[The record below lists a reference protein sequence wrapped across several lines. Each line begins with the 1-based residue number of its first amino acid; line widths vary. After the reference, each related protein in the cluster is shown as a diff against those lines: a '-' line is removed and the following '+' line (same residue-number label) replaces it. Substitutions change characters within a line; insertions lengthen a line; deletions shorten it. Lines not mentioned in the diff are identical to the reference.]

1 MKRSQARELIM
12 QMIFEMD
19 VQNDFSPERKALF
32 MKNNEMEDVKD
43 EFIDSVFA
51 AVAENKDEIDS
62 MINKYGKKWSI
73 QTMGKV
79 DVAILRL
86 AAAEL
91 FFSKTA
97 PESVAI
103 NEAVELGKK
112 FGGDN
117 SGKFINGILGSMVKE
132 KNEQ

>member
-1 MKRSQARELIM
+1 MKRSKARELLM
-12 QMIFEMD
+12 QMFFEMD
-19 VQNDFSPERKALF
+19 VQKDFSEEKKEKF
-32 MKNNEMEDVKD
+32 MKNNGIDMDKED
-43 EFIDSVFA
+43 FFDSIYESVCTH
-51 AVAENKDEIDS
+51 KDEIDS
-62 MINKYGKKWSI
+62 MIDKYGRKWSVS
-73 QTMGKV
+73 TMEKV

-112 FGGDN
+112 FGGEN
-117 SGKFINGILGSMVKE
+117 SGKFINGILGSMVRE
-132 KNEQ
+132 KNEG

>member
-1 MKRSQARELIM
+1 MKRSKARELLM
-12 QMIFEMD
+12 QMFFEMD
-19 VQNDFSPERKALF
+19 VQKDFSEEKKEKF
-32 MKNNEMEDVKD
+32 MKNNGIDMDKED
-43 EFIDSVFA
+43 FFDSIYESVCTH
-51 AVAENKDEIDS
+51 KDEIDS
-62 MINKYGKKWSI
+62 MIDKYGRKWSVS
-73 QTMGKV
+73 TMGKV

-112 FGGDN
+112 FGGEN
-117 SGKFINGILGSMVKE
+117 SGKFINGILGSMVRE
-132 KNEQ
+132 KNEG

>member
-1 MKRSQARELIM
+1 MKRSKARELLM
-12 QMIFEMD
+12 QMFFEMD
-19 VQNDFSPERKALF
+19 VQKDFSEEKKEKF
-32 MKNNEMEDVKD
+32 MKNNGIDMEKED
-43 EFIDSVFA
+43 FFDSIYESVCTH
-51 AVAENKDEIDS
+51 KDEIDS
-62 MINKYGKKWSI
+62 MIDKYGRKWSVS
-73 QTMGKV
+73 TMGKV

-112 FGGDN
+112 FGGEN
-117 SGKFINGILGSMVKE
+117 SGKFINGILGSMVRE
-132 KNEQ
+132 KNEG

>member
-1 MKRSQARELIM
+1 MKRSKARELVM

-32 MKNNEMEDVKD
+32 MINNNLEDVKD
-43 EFIDSVFA
+43 EFIDSLYS

-62 MINKYGKKWSI
+62 MINRFGRKWSI

-86 AAAEL
+86 AVAEL

-117 SGKFINGILGSMVKE
+117 SGKFVNGILGSMVKE
-132 KNEQ
+132 KNEK

>member
-1 MKRSQARELIM
+1 MKRSKARELLM
-12 QMIFEMD
+12 QMFFEMD
-19 VQNDFSPERKALF
+19 VQKDFSEEKKEKF
-32 MKNNEMEDVKD
+32 MKNNGIDMDKED
-43 EFIDSVFA
+43 FFDSIYESVCTH
-51 AVAENKDEIDS
+51 KDEIDS
-62 MINKYGKKWSI
+62 MIDKYGRKWSVS
-73 QTMGKV
+73 TMGKV

-112 FGGDN
+112 FGGEN
-117 SGKFINGILGSMVKE
+117 SGKFINGILGSMVRE
-132 KNEQ
+132 KHEG

>member
-1 MKRSQARELIM
+1 MKRSKARELIM

-32 MKNNEMEDVKD
+32 MANNDLEEVKD
-43 EFIDSVFA
+43 EFIDSVFN

-62 MINKYGKKWSI
+62 MINRFGKKWSI

-86 AAAEL
+86 ATAEL